1 MFLSKVT
8 VYSAAVCKIPHQM
21 WKKIMIEFCPYSRAL
36 APQMKRNKSISAA
49 QNYIHRKLL
58 EICSLEKQW
67 TKYWN
72 SQFIIN
78 WFQEEG
84 NSQELL
90 NSNRHLGLLLILPTS
105 QTDIKCVAK
114 ISREREKTAH
124 RLFHPISHFLS
135 LSLAQHATF
144 SAD

>member
-1 MFLSKVT
+1 MFFSKVT

-21 WKKIMIEFCPYSRAL
+21 WKKIMIEFCPYCRAL

-49 QNYIHRKLL
+49 QNYTHRKLL
-58 EICSLEKQW
+58 EICSLVRQR

-78 WFQEEG
+78 WFQGEG

-90 NSNRHLGLLLILPTS
+90 SSNRHLGLLLIVPTPH
-105 QTDIKCVAK
+105 TDITRVAK
-114 ISREREKTAH
+114 TSREKKTAH

-135 LSLAQHATF
+135 LSLSQQVTF